1 MRKQTNGLK
10 GKLIS
15 ISAYSKIFLSAF
27 KINISLGTQSIFQ
40 VSVNDKRFANALVKM
55 SRPHLR

>member
-10 GKLIS
+10 SLADNI
-15 ISAYSKIFLSAF
+15 LDSAF
-27 KINISLGTQSIFQ
+27 KINISLGAQSIFQ

>member
-10 GKLIS
+10 GKADNILDTTS
-15 ISAYSKIFLSAF
+15 ILLSAF

-40 VSVNDKRFANALVKM
+40 ISVNDKRFANTLVKM
-55 SRPHLR
+55 NRPHLR